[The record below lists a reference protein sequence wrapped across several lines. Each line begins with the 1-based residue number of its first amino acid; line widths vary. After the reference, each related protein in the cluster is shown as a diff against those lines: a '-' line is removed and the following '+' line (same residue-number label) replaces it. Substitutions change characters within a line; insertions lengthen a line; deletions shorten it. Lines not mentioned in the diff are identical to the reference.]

1 MHDENNQKQSA
12 VIMVAS
18 KRNSKEGRKTMENKS
33 LNINNESSK
42 KRTKLTVHKV
52 AKGVKGITLI
62 ALVVTIIVLLILAG
76 IALNL
81 TIGQNGIFSRAQTA
95 ANTWRNAESNEQLAM
110 GELED
115 WMAGYLE
122 GNGGTDVPAEGTLV
136 RMFLNAEA
144 DGCDGTACTDPE
156 NHLHVGDYLSLNTPT
171 NGSSDV
177 ATSALTGYSSN
188 QTYTI
193 SSTKN
198 NNIRWRVFGV
208 DSTTGGIKLIMET
221 PLESDNADGLLYMYG
236 AQAYETGYLVPDQIS
251 EELFGNM
258 QYVEEARSM
267 KVEDMNE
274 LFHMANSEI
283 GEYDMF
289 SLSNNSGADYGETYS
304 YNNAYT
310 PESYL
315 AEKNAGEPEGTRA
328 GPITGPVDGYAY
340 AVAPQNMG
348 DIGLPYKIADNQTE
362 YELIFGSE
370 SSQIPDCFSSS
381 RGANSYYSI
390 AHFGPGMVGP
400 DDPDDGFGV
409 VASVAFGGLFDS
421 DGDEDVGGA
430 CVRSVVSLKSGVTIE
445 QVPKE

>member
-1 MHDENNQKQSA
+1 MNLKGKMQKSTNL
-12 VIMVAS
+12 
-18 KRNSKEGRKTMENKS
+18 KRNKSTIKEV
-33 LNINNESSK
+33 
-42 KRTKLTVHKV
+42 KRQ
-52 AKGVKGITLI
+52 VKGITLI

-122 GNGGTDVPAEGTLV
+122 GNGGTEVPAEGTLV
-136 RMFLNAEA
+136 RMFLNTEA
-144 DGCDGTACTDPE
+144 DGCDGTSCTDPE
-156 NHLHVGDYLSLNTPT
+156 NHLHVGDYLQLNTPT
-171 NGSSDV
+171 SGSSDV

-198 NNIRWRVFGV
+198 NNIRWRVLGI
-208 DSTTGGIKLIMET
+208 DSETGGIKLIMET
-221 PLESDNADGLLYMYG
+221 PLESDNEDGLLYMYG
-236 AQAYETGYLVPDQIS
+236 AQSYETGYLVPDQIS
-251 EELFGNM
+251 KELFENM
-258 QYVEEARSM
+258 QYVEETRSM

-283 GEYDMF
+283 GEYDIF
-289 SLSNNSGADYGETYS
+289 SLENGTGADYGETYS
-304 YNNAYT
+304 YDNAYT

-328 GPITGPVDGYAY
+328 GLITGPVDGYY
-340 AVAPQNMG
+340 YIVAPQDMVEVG
-348 DIGLPYKIADNQTE
+348 MPYKIADNQTE

-370 SSQIPDCFSSS
+370 SSQMPVCFLSS
-381 RGANSYYSI
+381 RGVLSNSSYAY
-390 AHFGPGMVGP
+390 FGPGAVETVAGI
-400 DDPDDGFGV
+400 GGV
-409 VASVAFGGLFDS
+409 TGGNRRLILL
-421 DGDEDVGGA
+421 GRWRGLLAVPA
-430 CVRSVVSLKSGVTIE
+430 CV
-445 QVPKE
+445 P

>member
-1 MHDENNQKQSA
+1 MHSQEENEVA
-12 VIMVAS
+12 VTTVAS
-18 KRNSKEGRKTMENKS
+18 NKISKERGKSTMEKGKKS
-33 LNINNESSK
+33 LNIRKLK
-42 KRTKLTVHKV
+42 KQ
-52 AKGVKGITLI
+52 VKGITLI

-95 ANTWRNAESNEQLAM
+95 ANTWRNAETNEQLAM

-115 WMAGYLE
+115 WIAGYLE
-122 GNGGTDVPAEGTLV
+122 GNGGTEVPAEGTLV

-144 DGCDGTACTDPE
+144 DGCDGTNCLEPE

-171 NGSSDV
+171 SGSSDV
-177 ATSALTGYSSN
+177 ATTALTGYSSN

-198 NNIRWRVFGV
+198 NNIRWRVLGV
-208 DSTTGGIKLIMET
+208 DSEAGGIKLIMET

-283 GEYDMF
+283 GEYDIY
-289 SLSNNSGADYGETYS
+289 SLQNGTGADYGETYS
-304 YNNAYT
+304 CDIGYT

-328 GPITGPVDGYAY
+328 GPITGPVDGYYY
-340 AVAPQNMG
+340 AVAPQDMG
-348 DIGLPYKIADNQTE
+348 EVGMPYKIADNQTE

-370 SSQIPDCFSSS
+370 SSQMPVCFLSS
-381 RGANSYYSI
+381 RGVLSGSSFAV
-390 AHFGPGMVGP
+390 FGPVAVVTDEGRGFVNS
-400 DDPDDGFGV
+400 DDY
-409 VASVAFGGLFDS
+409 GLFES
-421 DGDEDVGGA
+421 DGYERGNGA
-430 CVRSVVSLKSGVTIE
+430 CVRSVVSLESGVTIQ

>member
-1 MHDENNQKQSA
+1 MHDEKNQKESA
-12 VIMVAS
+12 VITVAS

-33 LNINNESSK
+33 ININDESSK

-122 GNGGTDVPAEGTLV
+122 GNGGTEVPAEGTLV

-144 DGCDGTACTDPE
+144 DGCDGTSCSDPE
-156 NHLHVGDYLSLNTPT
+156 NHLHVGDYLQLNTPT
-171 NGSSDV
+171 SGSSDV

-198 NNIRWRVFGV
+198 NNIRWRVLGV
-208 DSTTGGIKLIMET
+208 DSTIGGIKLIMET

-283 GEYDMF
+283 GEYDLF
-289 SLSNNSGADYGETYS
+289 SLENGTGTDYGETYS
-304 YNNAYT
+304 YDNAYT
-310 PESYL
+310 PSSYL
-315 AEKNAGEPEGTRA
+315 AEKNNNEPEGTRA
-328 GPITGPVDGYAY
+328 GTITGTIDGYYY
-340 AVAPQNMG
+340 AVASQDMEG
-348 DIGLPYKIADNQTE
+348 IGAPYKIADNQAE

-370 SSQIPDCFSSS
+370 SSQMPACFLSS
-381 RGANSYYSI
+381 RGVFSDSRNAY
-390 AHFGPGMVGP
+390 FGPGAVVSDEDIGI
-400 DDPDDGFGV
+400 
-409 VASVAFGGLFDS
+409 VASVLDDLFGS
-421 DGDEDVGGA
+421 DGGEYA
-430 CVRSVVSLKSGVTIE
+430 YSAYVRSIISLESGVTIQ